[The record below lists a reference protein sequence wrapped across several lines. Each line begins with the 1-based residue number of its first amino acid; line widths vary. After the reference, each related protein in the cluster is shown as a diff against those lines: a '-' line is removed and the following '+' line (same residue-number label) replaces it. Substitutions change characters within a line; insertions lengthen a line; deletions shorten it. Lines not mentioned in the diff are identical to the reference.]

1 MKKKL
6 LIPICL
12 LLMLSMVSC
21 CSKPVT
27 QPASSPTR
35 VSIVSGNGRDNVK
48 MPETEFPGK
57 YENEMNDRQLLPTT
71 EPTVNAKTDRQKHTE
86 MPVLYP
92 KATET
97 IKPEPTQTPTPTP
110 EPEMDIGY
118 WVAYA
123 KDFATSEGLILDSNA
138 TDCWDNPITA
148 NSKCRYLERDIQ
160 NILNRYSRD
169 EDITAVWIW
178 SEALGNGNYNIYIGY
193 A

>member
-12 LLMLSMVSC
+12 LLVLSMVSC
-21 CSKPVT
+21 CSNPVT
-27 QPASSPTR
+27 EPASSPTR
-35 VSIVSGNGRDNVK
+35 VSVVSGNGSDNAK

-57 YENEMNDRQLLPTT
+57 YEKEMKDRQLAPTA
-71 EPTVNAKTDRQKHTE
+71 EPAAYAKIDRQKHTE
-86 MPVLYP
+86 MPVLSP

-97 IKPEPTQTPTPTP
+97 IKPEPTQTPTPDH
-110 EPEMDIGY
+110 ELDIAY

-123 KDFATSEGLILDSNA
+123 KNFAMCVGLILDSNA

-178 SEALGNGNYNIYIGY
+178 SESLENGNYNIYIGY